1 MKPTTQSKATEAKR
15 DWCGRTIAEGPIAYI
30 NRTGQSLGAF
40 DRAILDA
47 IANGGTFRE
56 ELADIFV
63 LTRPAGVWILDF
75 A

>member
-1 MKPTTQSKATEAKR
+1 MTTHGETRR
-15 DWCGRTIAEGPIAYI
+15 DWAGRTIAEGPIAYI
-30 NRTGQSLGAF
+30 NRTGQNVDAF

-47 IANGGTFRE
+47 IANGGTFGE
-56 ELADIFV
+56 DFADVFV